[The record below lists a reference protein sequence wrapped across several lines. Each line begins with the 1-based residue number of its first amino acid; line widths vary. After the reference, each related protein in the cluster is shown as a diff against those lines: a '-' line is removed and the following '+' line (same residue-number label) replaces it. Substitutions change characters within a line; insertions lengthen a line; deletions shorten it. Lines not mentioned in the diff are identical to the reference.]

1 MFHILKECEATKN
14 ELRIEELVEEEGKGL
29 KVMKWI
35 EEVRREMA
43 EKVG

>member
-14 ELRIEELVEEEGKGL
+14 ELRIELVGEEGKGL

-35 EEVRREMA
+35 EEVRREMG